1 MYLKSIEIHGFKS
14 FANKLLFEFKDGI
27 TAIVGP
33 NGSGKSNIADAVRWV
48 LGEQSAKQLRGVS
61 MQDVIFSG
69 SEARKPLGYAYVI
82 ITFDNSD
89 HKLPIEYEEISVG
102 RRVYRSGE
110 SEYLI
115 NGNIC
120 RLKDVQDLFMD
131 TGIGKE
137 GYSII
142 GQGQIERILSTKP
155 EDRRELFDEAAGIV
169 KFKKRK
175 AIAERNLF
183 EASDNLTRVNDII
196 GELEKQIGPLEQQ
209 SVVARDYLRLKEILK
224 SLEVNNFLVE
234 YEKSGSQK
242 DDIDE
247 KYNNALNELNDTK
260 SANENAEN
268 EYKRL
273 EAQIVDIDEALEL
286 GRNSKHDFQLDIEKK
301 EGEIRLFEQQ
311 LENLASES
319 RRVAERIEEIKSSID
334 EKYAERAGFE
344 AQKKEFDEKLSDCAG
359 RKKAAADEL
368 EEIKNLVLSLTAS
381 IDEANSQILKLAND
395 DGHIKTNIEH
405 YDTVFEQNNI
415 RRAELT
421 RRLLNLKNEENDAS
435 ELLSEIEKKY
445 NDINLTIKNAETAG
459 AELEKRLNDADAA
472 GKKLVAE
479 YDNANSEFLGKRSRL
494 EALRT
499 IAERYDGYSQSV
511 KKVMEQKKNFKGICG
526 VVSDIISTE
535 KKYEIAVETALG
547 ASIQH
552 IVTEDEQ
559 TAKDVIEYLKKNKL
573 GRATFLPITAIGD
586 GMRGKPDDRLLAE
599 NGVIGTAESLAST
612 DKKYSG
618 IAKHLL
624 GSFIVVDNVDNALRI
639 ARKYDYNT
647 RLVTLEGELLS
658 PGGSIAGGAFKNSG
672 NLLGRKRELEE
683 LERDIEEKK
692 KALCEIR
699 TKQQAAAEEKQN
711 LRQQIDE
718 SRNALKDLYVSQN
731 TARLELNKE
740 NEHLKDIRERT
751 EGYRKEASAI
761 EEMLAELKK
770 KIENE
775 KSSLS
780 DNSKQHES
788 LVKNIDEQSG
798 RLMQLRIDE
807 GTKTEAVSRIAVEY
821 ANIEQAGGY
830 TVENITRIDG
840 EIDKMK
846 ADSERIS
853 QGGRNAEKELDERK
867 KQIEDMRNE
876 VASEKSRI
884 EALDKEIAGLS
895 EKKNSINK
903 EHKEFFES
911 WSELTKRITNLE
923 KEVLRLQTQR
933 EKLSEILDASISYIW
948 DEYGLTVSTAEEYR
962 DLDFHPATARRD
974 INECK
979 ASIKSLG
986 EVNVNSIEEYKTVSE
1001 RYSLMSGQRDDLVA
1015 STEKI
1020 KGIIE
1025 ELDEAM
1031 RKQFAERFAL
1041 IKEEFNVVFREL
1053 FGGGKG
1059 ELELVED
1066 EDMLEAG
1073 IRIIAQP
1080 PGKKLQ
1086 NMMQLSGGEKALTA
1100 ISLLFAIQNLKPSP
1114 FCLLDE
1120 IEAALDDSNVK
1131 RFSSYLKKLTKN
1143 SQFIVITHRR
1153 GTMTAADSLYGI
1165 TMQEKGVSTLVS
1177 VSLIEEKLDS

>member
-14 FANKLLFEFKDGI
+14 FANKILFEFKDGI

-48 LGEQSAKQLRGVS
+48 LGEQSAKQLRGTS

-89 HKLPIEYEEISVG
+89 HKLPVEYEEISVG

-120 RLKDVQDLFMD
+120 RLKDVQELFMD
-131 TGIGKE
+131 TGVGKE

-142 GQGQIERILSTKP
+142 GQGQIDKILSTKP
-155 EDRRELFDEAAGIV
+155 EDRRELFDEAVGIV

-183 EASDNLTRVNDII
+183 ESADNLTRVNDII
-196 GELEKQIGPLEQQ
+196 GELEKQIGPLERQ
-209 SVVARDYLRLKEILK
+209 SAVARDYLHFKEILK
-224 SLEVNNFLVE
+224 NLEVNNFLIE
-234 YEKSGSQK
+234 YERLGLQK
-242 DDIDE
+242 KE
-247 KYNNALNELNDTK
+247 VNENYNTALNDLNDTK
-260 SANENAEN
+260 SANENAEA

-273 EAQIVDIDEALEL
+273 SAEIVDIDSALEE
-286 GRNSKHDFQLDIEKK
+286 GKNSKHELELDIEKK
-301 EGEIRLFEQQ
+301 DGEIKLLEQQ
-311 LENLASES
+311 LENLQADE
-319 RRVAERIEEIKSSID
+319 RRVDERVAEIRQSID

-344 AQKKEFDEKLSDCAG
+344 NQKKSFDERLAECEG
-359 RKKAAADEL
+359 RKAAAAEAL
-368 EEIKNLVLSLTAS
+368 ENVKTMILKLTEEIEAS
-381 IDEANSQILKLAND
+381 NAEILKLANA
-395 DGHIKTNIEH
+395 DGHIKTSIEH
-405 YDTVFEQNNI
+405 YDTVLEQNNI

-421 RRLLNLKNEENDAS
+421 RRILNLKNEESDSGEILQTLQKNFDDITAEIKANES
-435 ELLSEIEKKY
+435 E
-445 NDINLTIKNAETAG
+445 G
-459 AELEKRLNDADAA
+459 RELEKKLEDADREVR
-472 GKKLVAE
+472 KLIDSYE
-479 YDNANSEFLGKRSRL
+479 HANSEYLGRKSRL
-494 EALRT
+494 EALKT
-499 IAERYDGYSQSV
+499 ISERYDGYSASV
-511 KKVMEQKKNFKGICG
+511 KKVMEQRALFPGICG
-526 VVSDIISTE
+526 VVSDLISTE

-552 IVTEDEQ
+552 IVTEDEP
-559 TAKDVIEYLKKNKL
+559 TAKAIIEYLKKNKL

-586 GMRGKPDDRLLAE
+586 GMRGKVEDRLLEE
-599 NGVIGTAESLAST
+599 NGVIGTAASLAKN
-612 DKKYSG
+612 DAKYNG
-618 IAKHLL
+618 IARHLL
-624 GSFIVVDNVDNALRI
+624 GNFVVVDTLDNALRI
-639 ARKYDYNT
+639 AKKYDYNA

-683 LERDIEEKK
+683 LEKEIADKKNLIEYIRAKQQKFSAQKKQIRQQIEEK
-692 KALCEIR
+692 R
-699 TKQQAAAEEKQN
+699 AAM
-711 LRQQIDE
+711 
-718 SRNALKDLYVSQN
+718 KDKYVAQN
-731 TARLELNKE
+731 TAKLEMNKE
-740 NEHLKDIRERT
+740 KEHIGEIRQRIA
-751 EGYRKEASAI
+751 GYRDESAKI
-761 EEMLAELKK
+761 EEKLAELKRS
-770 KIENE
+770 IEQEN
-775 KSSLS
+775 SSLS
-780 DNSKQHES
+780 DNAKRNSE
-788 LVKNIDEQSG
+788 LVTGIDDKSEK
-798 RLMQLRIDE
+798 LMQLRVDE
-807 GTKTEAVSRIAVEY
+807 GSKNDAVSKIAVEY

-830 TVENITRIDG
+830 TTENISRIDG
-840 EIDKMK
+840 EIERLKGDI
-846 ADSERIS
+846 ERIIE
-853 QGGRNAEKELDERK
+853 GGKNAENSLKEKKSLIDEIQQKTADNKDRIAKLDA
-867 KQIEDMRNE
+867 N
-876 VASEKSRI
+876 I
-884 EALDKEIAGLS
+884 EALS
-895 EKKNSINK
+895 EKKDSINR

-911 WSELTKRITNLE
+911 WSELTKRINDLE
-923 KEVLRLQTQR
+923 KEVMRLQTQK
-933 EKLSEILDASISYIW
+933 EKVGDILDASVTYMW
-948 DEYGLTVSTAEEYR
+948 DEYGLTVTTAEDYR
-962 DLDFHPATARRD
+962 DEGFKAATAKRD
-974 INECK
+974 ISECK

-986 EVNVNSIEEYKTVSE
+986 EVNVNSIEEYKNVSE
-1001 RYSLMSGQRDDLVA
+1001 RYTLMTAQRDDLVA

-1031 RKQFAERFAL
+1031 RKQFAERFKL
-1041 IKEEFNVVFREL
+1041 IQEEFNIVFREL

-1059 ELELVED
+1059 ELELIED